1 MAHGLRLAKPPR
13 VSTRSFPS
21 LLAALALLAAC
32 DPPARPP
39 ARRAFYSWRTA
50 FSLSPA
56 ERAALE
62 QQHVER
68 LYLRFFDI
76 DLVQAGSGPAVP
88 APVAPVTL
96 GPAPTLPPGVEIVP
110 VVFLKN
116 QALAHLGAG
125 GAARLAEQLFAEVQ
139 KRAALLGALPV
150 REVQLDCD
158 WTASTR
164 EEFFALARAVQ
175 QLAGQEGAQ
184 VSATIRLHQL
194 KDRERTG
201 VPPVS
206 RGMVMLYNLAKV
218 TGVPGARAIYDP
230 QIAESYLSRMDDYP
244 LPLDVALPL
253 FAWTVQSR
261 GGRVERLLDGVAET
275 DLEAESGWLRR
286 SGPGRFVAQESRF
299 FQSGF
304 VREGD
309 VLQADAASPADALD
323 AATRAAAHLSS
334 HLSKVASAT
343 PGAAPLTITL
353 FDLSDRNLR
362 RHDPA
367 SLDRLFRAIR

>member
-1 MAHGLRLAKPPR
+1 
-13 VSTRSFPS
+13 V
-21 LLAALALLAAC
+21 AC
-32 DPPARPP
+32 DPPAPP

-50 FSLSPA
+50 FSLSPT

-68 LYLRFFDI
+68 LYLRFFDV
-76 DLVQAGSGPAVP
+76 DLVQAGSGPAVL
-88 APVAPVTL
+88 AVVAPVTL
-96 GPAPTLPPGVEIVP
+96 GAEPVLPRGVEIVP

-116 QALAHLGAG
+116 QALGHLGAG

-139 KRAALLGALPV
+139 RRAALLGTGPL
-150 REVQLDCD
+150 RELQLDCD
-158 WTASTR
+158 WTAGTR
-164 EEFFALARAVQ
+164 EEYFALLRAVQ

-184 VSATIRLHQL
+184 VSATLRLHQV
-194 KDRERTG
+194 KYRERTG
-201 VPPVS
+201 VPPVA
-206 RGMVMLYNLAKV
+206 RGMVMLYNLAPV
-218 TGVPGARAIYDP
+218 SGAPGARAIYDP

-261 GGRVERLLDGVAET
+261 GGRVERLLDGVSEA
-275 DLEAESGWLRR
+275 DLEAEAGWLRR
-286 SGPGRFVAQESRF
+286 AGPGRYVAQESRF

-323 AATRAAAHLSS
+323 AARRAAQHL
-334 HLSKVASAT
+334 AAT
-343 PGAAPLTITL
+343 NPKTAAGPRPRTITL

>member
-1 MAHGLRLAKPPR
+1 M
-13 VSTRSFPS
+13 SNRSFTS
-21 LLAALALLAAC
+21 LFAVAGLLAAC
-32 DPPARPP
+32 DPPAPP
-39 ARRAFYSWRTA
+39 ARRGFYSWRTT
-50 FSLSPA
+50 FSLSPT

-76 DLVQAGSGPAVP
+76 ELVQAGSGPAVP
-88 APVAPVTL
+88 AVVAPVTL
-96 GPAPTLPPGVEIVP
+96 GAEPALPRGVEIVP

-116 QALAHLGAG
+116 QALSHLGAG
-125 GAARLAEQLFAEVQ
+125 GAARLAEQLFAEVE
-139 KRAALLGALPV
+139 KRAALLGAGPV
-150 REVQLDCD
+150 RELQLDCD

-175 QLAGQEGAQ
+175 ALAYKEGAQ
-184 VSATIRLHQL
+184 VSATLRLHQL
-194 KDRERTG
+194 KYRERTG

-206 RGMVMLYNLAKV
+206 RGMVMLYNLAPV
-218 TGVPGARAIYDP
+218 SGAPGARAIYDP

-261 GGRVERLLDGVAET
+261 GGRVERLLDGVAEA
-275 DLEAESGWLRR
+275 DLAAESGWLRR
-286 SGPGRFVAQESRF
+286 TGPGRFIAQESRF

-309 VLQADAASPADALD
+309 LLQADAASPADALD
-323 AATRAAAHLSS
+323 AASRAAAHL
-334 HLSKVASAT
+334 
-343 PGAAPLTITL
+343 AAARADTSTGPRTISL